1 MLRRKVEN
9 LLTVWKKSRKALL
22 IDGARQVG
30 KTYILRKYADENF
43 GSSIY
48 LNLLENKSAVTVLSQ
63 SSDTKDF
70 LRRLSALVDSPYIKG
85 NTVIF
90 LDEIQELTR
99 CYDLVTTIKF
109 LVDEGSYR
117 YIFSGSML
125 GVELTD
131 AKSWPVGYLT
141 TKTMFP
147 LDFEE
152 FLWANNVN
160 NDLINRA
167 RECFMKKIPLEDYI
181 HEKLMRLFH
190 YYLLVGGMPD
200 AVNAFA
206 ETGDFNQVALAHRT
220 IQSYN
225 RKDISY
231 KSSTAEI
238 VFEFFKH
245 NGLNISKYSA
255 QSLYCGIYDDTLAFS
270 LGRCDEETFKK
281 VNFLVECGA
290 SPSFIANKL
299 LRRDSLAKYRIIPKV
314 LDSLELHKDGEI
326 ATIYALEEWFK
337 TTGAHARDCEDALDM
352 IMSMQRVQVAFFIRF
367 TNGACRVSLRSKNE
381 LDVSKIAS
389 IFDGGGHFNASGC
402 TIDTKDVEVA
412 KNVALK
418 EGIKDYGQ

>member
-1 MLRRKVEN
+1 MSLYSKALE
-9 LLTVWKKSRKALL
+9 LIEKSR
-22 IDGARQVG
+22 
-30 KTYILRKYADENF
+30 YILIITHINPDPDSIGSALALSNLFAENKIKHKVFNISSDLPKNLDFLNRFDKITNILPPFYDLAKDVPLINFDHHASNNNF
-43 GSSIY
+43 GTI
-48 LNLLENKSAVTVLSQ
+48 NI
-63 SSDTKDF
+63 
-70 LRRLSALVDSPYIKG
+70 VDP
-85 NTVIF
+85 
-90 LDEIQELTR
+90 
-99 CYDLVTTIKF
+99 
-109 LVDEGSYR
+109 
-117 YIFSGSML
+117 
-125 GVELTD
+125 
-131 AKSWPVGYLT
+131 
-141 TKTMFP
+141 
-147 LDFEE
+147 
-152 FLWANNVN
+152 
-160 NDLINRA
+160 
-167 RECFMKKIPLEDYI
+167 
-181 HEKLMRLFH
+181 
-190 YYLLVGGMPD
+190 
-200 AVNAFA
+200 
-206 ETGDFNQVALAHRT
+206 
-220 IQSYN
+220 
-225 RKDISY
+225 Y

-352 IMSMQRVQVAFFIRF
+352 IMSMQIVQVAFFIRF

-412 KNVALK
+412 KNLVLK
-418 EGIKDYGQ
+418 EVIKYYG